1 MYKFLLAMIVVVGL
15 SGCMTMP
22 SGESKPDYALIEIGS
37 MASMAV
43 LINETTVPD
52 ASVLVAHSRLTI
64 LYNSLSCDPV
74 NVNCP
79 PFELILLEGMMANA
93 LPVEYQVLG
102 VAAMRLIRSRADM
115 YLDER
120 LPDSE
125 NVEIIRKVAATVVGG
140 MVQALEPKVLQ
151 IQSSG

>member
-1 MYKFLLAMIVVVGL
+1 MYKFLLAMIVVIGL

-22 SGESKPDYALIEIGS
+22 EGGSTPDYALIEIGS

-43 LINETTVPD
+43 LINETEVPD
-52 ASVLVAHSRLTI
+52 ATVIQAHGRLTI
-64 LYNSLSCDPV
+64 LYKSLSCDPLV
-74 NVNCP
+74 GTCP
-79 PFELILLEGMMANA
+79 PFQLVLLESMIANA

-102 VAAMRLIRSRADM
+102 VAAVRLIKSRSEI
-115 YLDER
+115 YLDEQ

-125 NVEIIRKVAATVVGG
+125 NVEIIRKVAAIVVGG

-151 IQSSG
+151 IQSRG